1 MRDIMRFVSTL
12 FIWGMAGGIMLA
24 SVIAT
29 NNTGNAGILVPLV
42 LFLSIAAAIST
53 VGVWMGAQSHPG
65 DDSLRSKGKRAPS
78 RRVERLVAELDD
90 DEIYDLEALLLAR
103 DDAAARNQR
112 GR

>member
-29 NNTGNAGILVPLV
+29 NNTGNSGILVPLV

-65 DDSLRSKGKRAPS
+65 DDSLHSKGKRVPS
-78 RRVERLVAELDD
+78 RRVERLIAELDD

-103 DDAAARNQR
+103 DDAAERSQR